1 MGEHDTM
8 NRYRTKLFEVQHP
21 DGKHAG
27 EFVAV
32 KDYEDL
38 NDWIQGEVEKGCT
51 LKSIQ
56 PVTAAHCT
64 CSQLW
69 SLSTWTCLDPSSSR
83 SAPQDG
89 HRGRSEVGR
98 VPNYHP
104 TYQTGLSVLQR
115 EAAEGQPTRPVRRQ
129 GVST

>member
-8 NRYRTKLFEVQHP
+8 NRYRTKLFEAQHP

-56 PVTAAHCT
+56 PVAP
-64 CSQLW
+64 SG
-69 SLSTWTCLDPSSSR
+69 SLYVLATMELVDLDMPG
-83 SAPQDG
+83 PIK
-89 HRGRSEVGR
+89 
-98 VPNYHP
+98 
-104 TYQTGLSVLQR
+104 
-115 EAAEGQPTRPVRRQ
+115 
-129 GVST
+129 